1 MKKGILITAMIAGLF
16 LSGCGSDEKTAEAP
30 QNENVP
36 VAHEVAEMSHV
47 EEVTEAHEEVVEETV
62 DASGSV
68 TEMVEEKTV
77 EVEGSAAE
85 MLEAIKG
92 KAVDVVETS
101 EEAASSLLEKKPVKA
116 LEGC

>member
-47 EEVTEAHEEVVEETV
+47 EEVTEAHEEVVEE
-62 DASGSV
+62 
-68 TEMVEEKTV
+68 KTV